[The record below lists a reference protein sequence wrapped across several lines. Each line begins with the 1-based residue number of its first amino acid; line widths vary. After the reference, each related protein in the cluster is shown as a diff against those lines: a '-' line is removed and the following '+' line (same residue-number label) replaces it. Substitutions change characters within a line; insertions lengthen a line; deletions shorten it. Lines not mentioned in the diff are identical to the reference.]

1 MDIPAIGSRCS
12 TRTLIRKYKCRLA
25 SFDHVIS
32 MHARHINAREV
43 RGYLSEL
50 YGLQVS
56 PEFSSIVT
64 AKVQAEIKQYQ
75 QRPPRKELEDAARRL
90 TAGNQ

>member
-1 MDIPAIGSRCS
+1 M
-12 TRTLIRKYKCRLA
+12 RKYKCRLA

-32 MHARHINAREV
+32 MHACHINAREV

-50 YGLQVS
+50 YGLHVS
-56 PEFSSIVT
+56 PEFVSIVT
-64 AKVQAEIKQYQ
+64 DEVQAEIKKYQ
-75 QRPPRKELEDAARRL
+75 QRPLRKGLEDAARRL

>member
-1 MDIPAIGSRCS
+1 M
-12 TRTLIRKYKCRLA
+12 RKYKCRLA